1 MDTSYICVCG
11 GINVDICGKSFDP
24 LIGRDSNPGTVR
36 LSMGGVGRNIA
47 HNLCL
52 LGEPVT
58 MLTALGGDLYARRAQ
73 EHCAK
78 IGLDLSHAR
87 HVPEA
92 ATSTYVFLAGPDG
105 DMALAVCDA
114 EISNTL
120 TPAYFAEQLPLLN
133 EAAAV
138 VIETNLPSQSIRF
151 LAEHCTA
158 PLFADPVSV
167 TKAEKLR
174 EALGKLHTLK
184 PNKLEAELLSGVRIT
199 DEASLERAA
208 SALLATGLRRVFI
221 SLGADGLYCAE
232 DKRRL
237 RVACPETTLVNA
249 TGGGDALMAGLVKSY
264 VLGLPL
270 EDGARLAL
278 ACSSIA
284 VEATQT
290 INEELSLQTA
300 IAKAGITI

>member
-1 MDTSYICVCG
+1 MGNIVVCG
-11 GINVDICGKSFDP
+11 GVNVDICGKSFDP

-47 HNLCL
+47 HNLRL

-58 MLTALGGDLYARRAQ
+58 MLTALGGDLYAKRAQ
-73 EHCAK
+73 EHCAQ

-114 EISNTL
+114 EISNTI
-120 TPAYFAEQLPLLN
+120 TPAYLAEQLPVLN
-133 EAAAV
+133 AASAV
-138 VIETNLPSQSIRF
+138 VLETNLPSQSIRF

-174 EALGKLHTLK
+174 EALGQLYTLK
-184 PNKLEAELLSGVRIT
+184 PNKLEAELLSGVQIT

-208 SALLATGLRRVFI
+208 DALLATGLKRVFI
-221 SLGADGLYCAE
+221 SLGADGLYCAAGSE
-232 DKRRL
+232 RL
-237 RVACPETTLVNA
+237 RVPCPPTTLVNA
-249 TGGGDALMAGLVKSY
+249 TGGGDALMAGLVKAF
-264 VLGLPL
+264 VLDLSM
-270 EDGARLAL
+270 EDSARFAL

-284 VEATQT
+284 VEGTQT
-290 INEELSLQTA
+290 INEELSLSRA
-300 IAKAGITI
+300 SARAGIQI